1 MLVFLFKKNL
11 FSSDTSNTGI
21 GRLRFYRALI
31 CTFIFIIVFAPGF
44 IRVVWAQKEVTSK
57 GYRYTG
63 REKSTA
69 RYEQYEFKP
78 RLYLPYVQ
86 KKRTRTELITL
97 APTAEKV
104 RFRKY
109 LADSHVG
116 LRFYERRRCVSCHPQ
131 QARSLHAVRAKITC
145 RQCHGDEPIAG
156 NSHYKSL
163 MYKRRKYAFVC
174 AKCHKGSSPS
184 FATYRIH
191 EPNPLSFDT
200 QKAFPVLFYAFW
212 FMVVLAV
219 GTFAAFIPHTLSWG
233 LREFLPP
240 NFRLEI
246 RRYLSGKK
254 KNNAAD

>member
-1 MLVFLFKKNL
+1 MIKYFPGLKSKSLVRPHRSLVGVVIGL
-11 FSSDTSNTGI
+11 VVLAVIFSGSGQV
-21 GRLRFYRALI
+21 R
-31 CTFIFIIVFAPGF
+31 
-44 IRVVWAQKEVTSK
+44 AQKEVTTK

-63 REKSTA
+63 REKSA
-69 RYEQYEFKP
+69 GRYERYEAKP
-78 RLYLPYVQ
+78 RLYLPHI
-86 KKRTRTELITL
+86 RDPRPRAELITL

-116 LRFYERRRCVSCHPQ
+116 LRFYHHRTCVSCHPQ

-145 RQCHGDEPIAG
+145 RQCHGDEPISG
-156 NSHYKSL
+156 NSHYNSI
-163 MYKRRKYAFVC
+163 MHKRRKYAFVC

-191 EPNPLSFDT
+191 EPSPLSLTT

-240 NFRLEI
+240 TFRLEI
-246 RRYLSGKK
+246 RRYLPGKK

>member
-1 MLVFLFKKNL
+1 MVSAL
-11 FSSDTSNTGI
+11 SI
-21 GRLRFYRALI
+21 GYGPA
-31 CTFIFIIVFAPGF
+31 
-44 IRVVWAQKEVTSK
+44 VWAQKEVTSK
-57 GYRYTG
+57 AYRLRQ
-63 REKSTA
+63 REKSTS
-69 RYEQYEFKP
+69 RYERYEAKP
-78 RLYLPYVQ
+78 RLYLPHI
-86 KKRTRTELITL
+86 RDPRPRAELITL

-116 LRFYERRRCVSCHPQ
+116 LRFYERRTCVRCHPR
-131 QARSLHAVRAKITC
+131 QARSMHSVRAKITC
-145 RQCHGDEPIAG
+145 RQCHGDEPIPG
-156 NSHYKSL
+156 NSHYAAP
-163 MYKRRKYAFVC
+163 MHPRKRYAYVC

-200 QKAFPVLFYAFW
+200 QKSFPVLFYAFW
-212 FMVVLAV
+212 FMVALAV

-246 RRYLSGKK
+246 RRYLPGKK
-254 KNNAAD
+254 

>member
-1 MLVFLFKKNL
+1 MLHKPF
-11 FSSDTSNTGI
+11 T
-21 GRLRFYRALI
+21 RLRFTRTRIWTIALVSVLSAV
-31 CTFIFIIVFAPGF
+31 FIPA
-44 IRVVWAQKEVTSK
+44 VWAQKEVTSK
-57 GYRYTG
+57 TYRFRE
-63 REKSTA
+63 REKSTG
-69 RYEQYEFKP
+69 RYERYEVKP
-78 RLYLPYVQ
+78 RLYQPHI
-86 KKRTRTELITL
+86 RGRRPRAELITL

-109 LADSHVG
+109 LADAHVG
-116 LRFYERRRCVSCHPQ
+116 LRFYERRTCVSCHPQ

-145 RQCHGDEPIAG
+145 RQCHGDEPIPG
-156 NSHYKSL
+156 SSHFAAP
-163 MYKRRKYAFVC
+163 MHPRKRYAYVC

-200 QKAFPVLFYAFW
+200 QKAFPVLFYVFW

-246 RRYLSGKK
+246 RRYLPGKK